1 MRMKQ
6 ARRASKSK
14 PLKQK
19 HLKAAKPARGSKG
32 RISPKALRVPED
44 PRLKIAKEQYE
55 LGVNCLSQH
64 KYERA
69 MAYFEKVLEGPAAEL
84 SERARVHMKI
94 CNERLDKK
102 APAWRTAED
111 HYNYAVALSNAGK
124 LAEAEEHLAKAL
136 KQAPNAGH
144 LHYARAAVLALRS
157 DVEAALGGLKRAIE
171 LDVQNR
177 YLARNDADFDSL
189 CEDPRFADLVYP
201 EKGLEN

>member
-1 MRMKQ
+1 MKP
-6 ARRASKSK
+6 ARRATKSK
-14 PLKQK
+14 PLKRK
-19 HLKAAKPARGSKG
+19 PIKASKSARRPQA
-32 RISPKALRVPED
+32 RIIPKVMRVVED
-44 PRLKIAKEQYE
+44 PRLKFAKEQYE

-84 SERARVHMKI
+84 AERARVHMTI
-94 CNERLDKK
+94 CNQRLEKK
-102 APAWRTAED
+102 TPAWRTAED
-111 HYNYAVALSNAGK
+111 HYNYAVSQINAGN

-144 LHYARAAVLALRS
+144 LHYARAAVLALRG
-157 DVEAALGGLKRAIE
+157 DVEAALAGLKRAIE

-177 YLARNDADFDSL
+177 YLARNDSDFDSL

>member
-1 MRMKQ
+1 MKQ

-14 PLKQK
+14 PLKRK
-19 HLKAAKPARGSKG
+19 NLKAVRKRPK
-32 RISPKALRVPED
+32 PKAVIRPKVPRVVED
-44 PRLKIAKEQYE
+44 PRVKVAKEQYHQ
-55 LGVNCLSQH
+55 GVNCLSQH
-64 KYERA
+64 KFERA
-69 MAYFEKVLEGPAAEL
+69 IAYFEKVLEGPAAEL
-84 SERARVHMKI
+84 AERAKVHMNI
-94 CNERLDKK
+94 CNQRLEKK
-102 APAWRTAED
+102 TPAWRTAED
-111 HYNYAVALSNAGK
+111 HYNYAVSQINAGN

-157 DVEAALGGLKRAIE
+157 DVEGALAGLKRAIE

-177 YLARNDADFDSL
+177 YLARNDSDFDSL